1 MKGKVGFGDVR
12 NRCLWNYVQTQR
24 VISETEFHI
33 QTGQTALKVH
43 TQATSSLN
51 VRGIMANMSPGLG
64 TDVLVRRFP
73 V

>member
-12 NRCLWNYVQTQR
+12 KRSLWNYVQTEHM
-24 VISETEFHI
+24 ISETEFQI

-43 TQATSSLN
+43 TQATSSQIS
-51 VRGIMANMSPGLG
+51 GE
-64 TDVLVRRFP
+64 FWP